1 MNQISQLENERRLTS
16 HDRDAERNQTERR
29 INELSNQ

>member
-1 MNQISQLENERRLTS
+1 MSQISQLENERRLS
-16 HDRDAERNQTERR
+16 SRDRDAERDQLENR

>member
-1 MNQISQLENERRLTS
+1 MAQISQLENERRLS
-16 HDRDAERNQTERR
+16 CRDRDAERDQLEHR